1 MTRPGRRLTLRG
13 VKPICPFQHRFEF
26 AYLFGAFS
34 PLDGDSLLIEM
45 PFCNATAFQ
54 IFLDEFSKQKPEQLK
69 VIFLDNGAFHKAG
82 KLQIPKNI
90 ILIFLP
96 PYSPE
101 LNPAEKIWW
110 TLKKEITMKN
120 YKTMDEMMTDMVRI
134 IKSTLTIK
142 KIIKLTSYKIFLSAY
157 RTIIY
162 V

>member
-1 MTRPGRRLTLRG
+1 
-13 VKPICPFQHRFEF
+13 
-26 AYLFGAFS
+26 
-34 PLDGDSLLIEM
+34 M

-120 YKTMDEMMTDMVRI
+120 YKTMDEMMMDMVRI